1 MPDESSGA
9 LLPDESS
16 GALSGTV
23 PDNSAGLV
31 YGTILVAT
39 LLSAE
44 SAIRETYVKTVVGVL
59 IALITYWLALAY
71 ARFTGDRL
79 EEKTG
84 ATIGLAARAAAH
96 ELTVFYG
103 AALPFAALIAFWIG
117 GASLDTA
124 VLAAIFFADAAI
136 IGAEVLIGVRAGL
149 RGVALLQQAAI
160 GAVLGVLVLGLRLL
174 LH

>member
-1 MPDESSGA
+1 MPDNA
-9 LLPDESS
+9 
-16 GALSGTV
+16 
-23 PDNSAGLV
+23 AGLV

-44 SAIRETYVKTVVGVL
+44 SAVRETYLKTVIGVL
-59 IALITYWLALAY
+59 VALVTYWLALAY
-71 ARFTGDRL
+71 ARFTGERL
-79 EEKTG
+79 EQGTG
-84 ATIGLAARAAAH
+84 ATVEGLASAAAH

-103 AALPFAALIAFWIG
+103 AAVPFVALIAFWIG

-124 VLAAIFFADAAI
+124 VTGSVYVADAAI
-136 IGAEVLIGVRAGL
+136 IGAEILIGVRAGL
-149 RGVALLQQAAI
+149 RGKALIGQAAI